1 MINIVL
7 YQPEIAANTGNIGRT
22 CFLTNSRLHLIR
34 PFGFVL
40 NDKNLR
46 RVGLDYWKDVQLV
59 VHDSF
64 DDFVKY
70 VGDSK
75 VYIATTKASK
85 FYTDVKFK
93 DGDYIMF
100 GRESSGVDPI
110 VIEKYGENN
119 IKIQMRSDT
128 DRSLNVA
135 NSANIILY
143 EALRQTGFTTLKI
156 IGE

>member
-7 YQPEIAANTGNIGRT
+7 YQPEIAANTGNIGRS
-22 CFLTNSRLHLIR
+22 CYLTKTRLHLIR

-46 RVGLDYWKDVQLV
+46 RVGLDYWKDVDLV

-64 DDFVKY
+64 EDFVDY
-70 VGDSK
+70 VGGST
-75 VYIATTKASK
+75 VYIATTKAKK

-100 GRESSGVDPI
+100 GRESSGVDP
-110 VIEKYGENN
+110 VVTEKYGKNN

-143 EALRQTGFTTLKI
+143 EALRQIDFSNLK
-156 IGE
+156 

>member
-59 VHDSF
+59 IHDSF
-64 DDFVKY
+64 DDFVTY

-110 VIEKYGENN
+110 VSEKYGENN

>member
-22 CFLTNSRLHLIR
+22 CYLTNTRLHLIR
-34 PFGFVL
+34 PFGFIL

-46 RVGLDYWKDVQLV
+46 RVGLDYWKDVDLII
-59 VHDSF
+59 HDSF
-64 DDFVKY
+64 EDFWTYK
-70 VGDSK
+70 GESK
-75 VYIATTKASK
+75 VYLATTKASNY
-85 FYTDVKFK
+85 YTDITFK

-100 GRESSGVDPI
+100 GRESSGVDPHVDELI
-110 VIEKYGENN
+110 GEDA

-135 NSANIILY
+135 NCANIILY
-143 EALRQTGFTTLKI
+143 EALRQTGFKTIK
-156 IGE
+156 

>member
-22 CFLTNSRLHLIR
+22 CYLTNTRLHLIR

-40 NDKNLR
+40 NDKTLR
-46 RVGLDYWKDVQLV
+46 RVGLDYWEHVDLV

-64 DDFVKY
+64 DDFVEY
-70 VGDSK
+70 VGDSN
-75 VYIATTKASK
+75 VYIATTKGK
-85 FYTDVKFK
+85 KYYTDVKFK
-93 DGDYIMF
+93 NGDYILF
-100 GRESSGVDPI
+100 GRESSGVDEN
-110 VIEKYGENN
+110 VTAKYGHNN

-143 EALRQTGFTTLKI
+143 EALRQTNFATLEGDI
-156 IGE
+156 

>member
-1 MINIVL
+1 MLNIVL
-7 YQPEIAANTGNIGRT
+7 YQPEIAVNTANIGRS
-22 CFLTNSRLHLIR
+22 CYLTNTKLHLIR

-46 RVGLDYWKDVQLV
+46 RVGLDYWKDVDLV
-59 VHDSF
+59 IHDSF
-64 DDFVKY
+64 EDFVEY
-70 VGDSK
+70 VGDAR
-75 VYIATTKASK
+75 VYIATTKAK
-85 FYTDVKFK
+85 KYYTEVTYQ

-100 GRESSGVDPI
+100 GRESSGVDPQ
-110 VIEKYGENN
+110 VTEKYGHNN

-128 DRSLNVA
+128 DRSLNVC

-143 EALRQTGFTTLKI
+143 EALRQTNFKTLE

>member
-7 YQPEIAANTGNIGRT
+7 YQPEIAANTGNVGRT
-22 CFLTNSRLHLIR
+22 CYLTNTRLHLIR
-34 PFGFVL
+34 PFGFIL

-46 RVGLDYWKDVQLV
+46 RVGLDYWKDVDLV

-64 DDFVKY
+64 EDFVEY
-70 VGDSK
+70 VGDAD
-75 VYIATTKASK
+75 VYIATTKGK
-85 FYTDVKFK
+85 KYYTEVSFK

-100 GRESSGVDPI
+100 GRESSGVDEN
-110 VIEKYGENN
+110 VTEKYGHNN

-135 NSANIILY
+135 NCANIILY
-143 EALRQTGFTTLKI
+143 EALRQTEFKT
-156 IGE
+156 IG